1 VNTSV
6 FVKSLPEYDQNYSYI
21 LKLLLKQPQWF
32 TSLHKM
38 ISGQSTLLLETTS
51 TLPPQCRIYN
61 SNRSEHQYIVVLPN
75 LTEFD
80 EFDAFVII
88 DNGIDSS
95 ERLVST
101 SDSLV
106 NVVFRRNVSGSDEV
120 AALVEAVGDSICY
133 LIWQTI
139 K

>member
-1 VNTSV
+1 VKTSV
-6 FVKSLPEYDQNYSYI
+6 FVKSLPEYDPNYDHI
-21 LKLLLKQPQWF
+21 LKLLMKQPQWF

-51 TLPPQCRIYN
+51 RLPPQCRIYN

-95 ERLVST
+95 EKLVAT

-106 NVVFRRNVSGSDEV
+106 NVVFRRNVSSSEEV
-120 AALVEAVGDSICY
+120 ASLVEAVGDSICY

>member
-1 VNTSV
+1 MNTSV
-6 FVKSLPEYDQNYSYI
+6 FVKSLSEYDQNYSHI
-21 LKLLLKQPQWF
+21 LKLLLRQPQWF
-32 TSLHKM
+32 TALHKM

-95 ERLVST
+95 EKLVPA

-139 K
+139 N

>member
-1 VNTSV
+1 VKTSV
-6 FVKSLPEYDQNYSYI
+6 SIKSLSEYDPNYDHI

-32 TSLHKM
+32 TLLHKK
-38 ISGQSTLLLETTS
+38 ISGQSDLLLETTS

-95 ERLVST
+95 EKLVAT

-106 NVVFRRNVSGSDEV
+106 NVVFRRNVNDSDEV
-120 AALVEAVGDSICY
+120 VALVEAVGDSICY

>member
-1 VNTSV
+1 MNTSV
-6 FVKSLPEYDQNYSYI
+6 FVKSLSEYDQNYSYI

-32 TSLHKM
+32 TLLHKM

-95 ERLVST
+95 EKLVST

>member
-1 VNTSV
+1 MNTSV
-6 FVKSLPEYDQNYSYI
+6 FIKSLSEYDQNYSYI

-95 ERLVST
+95 EKLVST

-120 AALVEAVGDSICY
+120 AALVETVGDSICY

>member
-1 VNTSV
+1 MNTSV
-6 FVKSLPEYDQNYSYI
+6 FVKSLPEYDQNYSHI
-21 LKLLLKQPQWF
+21 LKLLFKQPQWF

-38 ISGQSTLLLETTS
+38 ISEQSTLLLETTS

-95 ERLVST
+95 EKLVST

-120 AALVEAVGDSICY
+120 ATLVEAVGDSICY